1 MPKQKKDFARFQFSE
16 LKQNST
22 ERLADYYARVHEL
35 AKKCSYDTHEN
46 DAIRDHLIRTM
57 RNNNIRTRAIR
68 QNWNLQQILTES
80 ALEEQTTEQAAAMQ
94 KTVEPERITP
104 SIKKI
109 DARKQRNIPWDK
121 RKSDTCNRCGNS

>member
-80 ALEEQTTEQAAAMQ
+80 ALEEQTTEQAAA
-94 KTVEPERITP
+94 
-104 SIKKI
+104 
-109 DARKQRNIPWDK
+109 DAENCRTREN
-121 RKSDTCNRCGNS
+121 NSLNQEN